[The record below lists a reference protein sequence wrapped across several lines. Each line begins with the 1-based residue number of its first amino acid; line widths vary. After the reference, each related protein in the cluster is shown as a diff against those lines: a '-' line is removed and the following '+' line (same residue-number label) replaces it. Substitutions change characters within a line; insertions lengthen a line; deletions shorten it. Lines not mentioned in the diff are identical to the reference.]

1 MNIQFLTRQ
10 VEIRSTHELVLEAK
24 NQGHNVSLLD
34 ISLFSISFQKGLFY
48 NNSPWHPV
56 DLVYPFWAKK
66 DTFLPVVLQMMS
78 RQKQRIYKSIT
89 QPLPTKLSA
98 ALLLQQAGLPT
109 PKTITG
115 NSLKGLLPLI
125 KEYKLPCIVKLSSS
139 SQGKGVFLHHEY
151 RSLIEH
157 VQSLC
162 AQGIDFVVQECL
174 YPTGKDIRA
183 FVINDKVVAAME
195 RTSTTGDFRA
205 NISLGG
211 IGAKTLLSHEEDRL
225 VRHAAQVFGLRMS
238 GVDFMRTNSGPVLLE
253 VNKEPGFKG
262 ITAATK
268 INVAQ
273 KVIEDFVHFCSDG
286 SSNNSERNMH
296 IAMSTI

>member
-10 VEIRSTHELVLEAK
+10 VEIRSVHELVLEAK
-24 NQGHNVSLLD
+24 EQGHNVSVLD
-34 ISLFSISFQKGLFY
+34 ISLFSISFQHGLFY
-48 NNSPWHPV
+48 NNSLWSPV

-78 RQKQRIYKSIT
+78 RQKQRIYKPIT
-89 QPLPTKLSA
+89 QELPTKLSA

-115 NSLKGLLPLI
+115 NSLQGLIPLL
-125 KEYKLPCIVKLSSS
+125 KECKLPCIVKLSSS
-139 SQGKGVFLHHEY
+139 SQGKGVFLY
-151 RSLIEH
+151 RDYYHLHTHIET
-157 VQSLC
+157 LC
-162 AQGIDFVVQECL
+162 AEGIDFVVQECL
-174 YPTGKDIRA
+174 YPTGRDIRA
-183 FVINDKVVAAME
+183 FVVNDRVVAAME

-211 IGAKTLLSHEEDRL
+211 IGARTTLSHEEDRL
-225 VRHAAQVFGLRMS
+225 VRHAARVFGLRMS
-238 GVDFMRTNSGPVLLE
+238 GVDFMRTSSGPVLLE

-262 ITAATK
+262 ITEATQ

-273 KVIEDFVHFCSDG
+273 KVIEDFVRFCSD
-286 SSNNSERNMH
+286 
-296 IAMSTI
+296 